1 MRLLT
6 TKGIKNLILSGA
18 IAISFFLSG
27 CSSDSD
33 ELSNL
38 DNVSQ
43 QISSVQ
49 DTSSSEELNN
59 ESVSSEVLSYNELV
73 SSLNSGNIPNYVLK
87 ATVDRVVDGDTVKL
101 KFDDGNTE
109 SLRILL
115 IDTPEDTKEKQ
126 YLGDVAT
133 SFAKEKLKA
142 GDIVYVETD
151 GNKTDKYG
159 RYLGYLWYDENGN
172 NDYKMYNEEV
182 VREGLAR
189 VGYIYDAVRHLDK
202 MKSAQYEA
210 QQSKK
215 NIWAIDGY
223 VTDKGFDQSLAP
235 TLNGSSNESNNSK
248 SSNTDSEV
256 VYVNTSSKKYHT
268 SSDAHGMK
276 SSTKMTESK
285 AQKSG
290 YTACKTCYK

>member
-18 IAISFFLSG
+18 IAISLFISG
-27 CSSDSD
+27 CSD
-33 ELSNL
+33 ESSVINNL

-73 SSLNSGNIPNYVLK
+73 SSLNSGNIPRYVLK
-87 ATVDRVVDGDTVKL
+87 STVDRVVDGDTVKL
-101 KFDDGNTE
+101 KFDDGNIE

-115 IDTPEDTKEKQ
+115 IDTPEDT
-126 YLGDVAT
+126 
-133 SFAKEKLKA
+133 KEKLKA

-172 NDYKMYNEEV
+172 NNYKMYNEEV

-235 TLNGSSNESNNSK
+235 TLNSSSNESNNSESNAT
-248 SSNTDSEV
+248 SSDV
-256 VYVNTSSKKYHT
+256 VYVNTSSKKYHN
-268 SSDAHGMK
+268 S
-276 SSTKMTESK
+276 
-285 AQKSG
+285 
-290 YTACKTCYK
+290 